1 MPEFPLSRPDLKGT
15 DEPREYRGRSG
26 MDFEGAKHWR
36 LVQVQYY
43 ANLQPSQIVR
53 EMDAPDRGWEADP
66 AKGDEHSPRAAR
78 QDATADSDRQRENTG
93 LVTVDERRYV
103 VDPIVDGHTFTGLWT
118 GGPIQHYVAK
128 DNHKYLRQTLTRTWC
143 AGHGYTVAEDGAYI
157 AEWPAS
163 FDDTTGEPATW
174 TETTPDGYGGVHGT
188 SGNKDKEHSDAP
200 LVREYRTAVDCLKAC
215 RPWMEGRL
223 SPYMVFRTDIPASY
237 TREVYW
243 REFTHESITPLERLG
258 KDVEKLREVIAYHFG
273 AEVAGNVLDAHTRVD
288 PATNTVIFVCSLLY
302 TDLAEPEDPDELLK
316 LPVIDAP
323 CTRDTLRMFGW
334 NQLRNGEGYKYS
346 HVFRW
351 PRLKDTK
358 KTRATIE
365 FIRDNTTALDA
376 SFLPKLLDKHRP
388 NSKTPGLWTGYEVQ
402 KPVSL
407 DSDEKDQTGRLVTT
421 TDTGTYTGG
430 PTATPEVQHYRIAQQ
445 KTDVEQD
452 GSLSFSI
459 VIAKSEW
466 HGYDDGQDY
475 ENGGQRQLA
484 GVSAPQGFGITEHR
498 VIPSVPRENA
508 IDTMVKIK
516 ARDKYE
522 LVTQKSQSEGQEGSS
537 DVSFQRKPLYDYI
550 DPDHTPDNLG
560 PDTVTGN
567 IFNAPSYSF
576 DPNTNTYHLGWSYV
590 TPDKVQDLI
599 NDAKAKLGGNPIV
612 KTEYHPEG
620 YYSVSITGK
629 GKEPKHVPEWCVS
642 ADWFKHETQESW
654 LGVTVYEVNG
664 VPQGFYKEYQKNA
677 DGSYVL
683 DGNGNPVP
691 ILSSLVPFA
700 EIRGDL
706 DADWMGSDPQ
716 KQGAGPRA
724 AVLFASTG
732 VENAHTQNIAPKHAD
747 EHGDG
752 WNTYTKWEDPDDSG
766 NNADKKRLHVITSVR
781 PRRNEDGTYDI
792 SIHRVYPHQRV
803 WEWETEKRSGKGGE
817 WKPVYHIEYR
827 NWPSRHAIKTD
838 LVDRWA
844 AIKGVNLASDE
855 YIFTFSPNVNQFGLV
870 DAANVTIEPLFWN
883 PSKSKASTETGG
895 LEDCSDYR
903 FYASA
908 SRPSKARVSPDSVDH
923 APPFAPLLGFY
934 FCVEKLPCYEG
945 NFNDYASAKTAWDA
959 LEEKYGEADSS
970 STTPHQVGSSTRYHF
985 IYRGGWR
992 RGKIAYNGMMPVV
1005 AKNQHGHSVGSTT
1018 KQGIKGLSR
1027 KTWELW
1033 FMGAEN
1039 MGH

>member
-1 MPEFPLSRPDLKGT
+1 MPEFPLSRPDLKQT
-15 DEPREYRGRSG
+15 EEPREYRGRSG

-36 LVQVQYY
+36 LVQVSRY

-53 EMDAPDRGWEADP
+53 EMDAPDRGWDP
-66 AKGDEHSPRAAR
+66 SPATGDEHAPRSER
-78 QDATADSDRQRENTG
+78 QDATADADRQRENTS

-118 GGPIQHYVAK
+118 GGPILHVVSQGRKV
-128 DNHKYLRQTLTRTWC
+128 LRQTLTRTWC

-157 AEWPAS
+157 AEWPSS
-163 FDDTTGEPATW
+163 FDEATGEPATW
-174 TETTPDGYGGVHGT
+174 TEETPEGYGGVHGT

-200 LVREYRTAVDCLKAC
+200 PVREYRTAKDCLKAC

-223 SPYMVFRTDIPASY
+223 SPYMVFRTDIPSSY

-258 KDVEKLREVIAYHFG
+258 KDVEALREVVAYHFG
-273 AEVAGNVLDAHTRVD
+273 SEVAGNVLDAHTRVD
-288 PATNTVIFVCSLLY
+288 PQTNTVIFVCSLLY
-302 TDLAEPEDPDELLK
+302 TELAEPETPDELLE

-334 NQLRNGEGYKYS
+334 NQLRNGEGYKYT

-351 PRLKDTK
+351 PRLKDTPT
-358 KTRATIE
+358 TRRTIE
-365 FIRDNTTALDA
+365 FIRDNAETLAA
-376 SFLPKLLDKHRP
+376 SFLPNLLKSHAH
-388 NSKTPGLWTGYEVQ
+388 TPGTPGWWADYEDA
-402 KPVSL
+402 KAISL
-407 DSDEKDQTGRLVTT
+407 NTDQLDNTGRLVTSLEAP
-421 TDTGTYTGG
+421 TDK
-430 PTATPEVQHYRIAQQ
+430 AAQHYRIAQQ
-445 KTDVEQD
+445 KVDIEQD
-452 GSLSFSI
+452 GSLAFTI
-459 VIAKSEW
+459 AIAKTEW
-466 HGYDDGQDY
+466 HGFDDGEDY

-484 GVSAPQGFGITEHR
+484 SVSAPQGYGITEHR

-508 IDTMVKIK
+508 IPTMNAIE
-516 ARDKYE
+516 ARNEYE
-522 LVTQKSQSEGQEGSS
+522 IVTQKSQSEGQEGSS

-550 DPDHTPDNLG
+550 DPEHTPPNLG
-560 PDTVTGN
+560 PGTVTGN
-567 IFNAPSYSF
+567 IFNAPQYSY
-576 DPNTNTYHLGWSYV
+576 DPNTNTYRLGWSYV
-590 TPDKVQDLI
+590 APGKVQALI
-599 NDAKAKLGGNPIV
+599 DDARAKLGGNPIV
-612 KTEYHPEG
+612 RTEYHPEG

-642 ADWFKHETQESW
+642 ADWFKHETAESW

-664 VPQGFYKEYQKNA
+664 VPQGFYKEYRKNA

-691 ILSSLVPFA
+691 IQSSLVPFA

-716 KQGAGPRA
+716 RQGAGPRA
-724 AVLFASTG
+724 AVLHASTG
-732 VENAHTQNIAPKHAD
+732 VNDAKVRVPVSHAD
-747 EHGDG
+747 DHGDG
-752 WNTYTKWEDPDDSG
+752 WRGSSWNDPDDSG
-766 NNADKKRLHVITSVR
+766 DYADKARIHAITSVH
-781 PRRNEDGTYDI
+781 PRRNDDGSYDI
-792 SIHRVYPHQRV
+792 SIRRIYPHQRV
-803 WEWETEKRSGKGGE
+803 WEWETETRSGKGGE

-827 NWPSRHAIKTD
+827 NWPSRHAIKKD
-838 LVDRWA
+838 LVERWA
-844 AIKGVNLASDE
+844 ALKGVNLNSDE

-870 DAANVTIEPLFWN
+870 DATDVKITPLFWN
-883 PSKSKASTETGG
+883 PSKAKASTETGG
-895 LEDCSDYR
+895 LEDLSDYR
-903 FYASA
+903 FYASTA
-908 SRPSKARVSPDSVDH
+908 RPSKARVSPDSVDH

-945 NFNDYASAKTAWDA
+945 LFNDYSSAKTAWDA

-970 STTPHQVGSSTRYHF
+970 SKTPQQVGSSTRYHF

-1005 AKNQHGHSVGSTT
+1005 AKNQHGQGVGSTT

-1039 MGH
+1039 VGH

>member
-15 DEPREYRGRSG
+15 DETREYRGRSG

-163 FDDTTGEPATW
+163 FDETTGEPATW

-200 LVREYRTAVDCLKAC
+200 PVREYRTAVDCLKAC

-302 TDLAEPEDPDELLK
+302 TDLAEPEDPDELLE

-351 PRLKDTK
+351 PRLKDSKT
-358 KTRATIE
+358 TRATIE

-376 SFLPKLLDKHRP
+376 SFLPKLLERHRT

-421 TDTGTYTGG
+421 ADTGTYTGG

-452 GSLSFSI
+452 GSLAFSI

-466 HGYDDGQDY
+466 HGYDDGHDY

-560 PDTVTGN
+560 PNTVTGN

-576 DPNTNTYHLGWSYV
+576 DPNTNTYRLGWSYV
-590 TPDKVQDLI
+590 TPDKVQALI
-599 NDAKAKLGGNPIV
+599 DDAKAKLGGNPIV

-654 LGVTVYEVNG
+654 LGVTVSLNG
-664 VPQGFYKEYQKNA
+664 SGAPTGFYKEYQKDSNGYYIL
-677 DGSYVL
+677 DGS
-683 DGNGNPVP
+683 GNPVP
-691 ILSSLVPFA
+691 VPESLVPFA

-706 DADWMGSDPQ
+706 DANWMGSDA
-716 KQGAGPRA
+716 QGNRISQVPAGA
-724 AVLFASTG
+724 AQLFVTTG
-732 VENAHTQNIAPKHAD
+732 MDGGGNGGGNDGKELLSQFHSDNHAN
-747 EHGDG
+747 G
-752 WNTYTKWEDPDDSG
+752 WTGTSWNDPDFGTGANSLG
-766 NNADKKRLHVITSVR
+766 NFADKKRLHAITSVH
-781 PRRNEDGTYDI
+781 PRRNEDGTYDV
-792 SIHRVYPHQRV
+792 SIHRVYPHQRY
-803 WEWETEKRSGKGGE
+803 WEYILPSMDKDGDEYLTFHFA
-817 WKPVYHIEYR
+817 YH
-827 NWPSRHAIKTD
+827 NWPSRKAIERDIIDKVKAGVAKLATAAGGTD
-838 LVDRWA
+838 WSWNDGWA
-844 AIKGVNLASDE
+844 VQGE
-855 YIFTFSPNVNQFGLV
+855 FSVNQFGLV
-870 DAANVTIEPLFWN
+870 DSPNLTLVPSKNNGKARKARARTYTSHLDQKVGTIEKTHTCPQSFRNPDGTFNPPADGFWWRVVTYYIYSGETTAKGEAWREYGKKGAIYEG
-883 PSKSKASTETGG
+883 SKGVEKASGKPDINALWKWHVVYNITTDSWRDSTIDYSQAQTEVISSGEG
-895 LEDCSDYR
+895 V
-903 FYASA
+903 A
-908 SRPSKARVSPDSVDH
+908 PD
-923 APPFAPLLGFY
+923 
-934 FCVEKLPCYEG
+934 
-945 NFNDYASAKTAWDA
+945 
-959 LEEKYGEADSS
+959 
-970 STTPHQVGSSTRYHF
+970 
-985 IYRGGWR
+985 
-992 RGKIAYNGMMPVV
+992 
-1005 AKNQHGHSVGSTT
+1005 
-1018 KQGIKGLSR
+1018 
-1027 KTWELW
+1027 
-1033 FMGAEN
+1033 
-1039 MGH
+1039 